1 MTSSVASDVM
11 AIVEAK
17 KAEAEAEQRVLRTL
31 QRISP
36 PKKYRL
42 RSIALMSNSR
52 AALIADMGSR

>member
-17 KAEAEAEQRVLRTL
+17 KAEAAAEQRVLRMVAAA
-31 QRISP
+31 SP
-36 PKKYRL
+36 PKQYRK
-42 RSIALMSNSR
+42 RSIALMSPSR